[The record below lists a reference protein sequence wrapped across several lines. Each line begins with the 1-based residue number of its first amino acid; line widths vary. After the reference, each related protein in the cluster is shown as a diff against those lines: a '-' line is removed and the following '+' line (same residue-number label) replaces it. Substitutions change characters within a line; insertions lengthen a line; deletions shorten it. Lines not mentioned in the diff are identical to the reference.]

1 MTIADPTLPLAPTNA
16 AAPSRTPSK
25 FVDFCRQQP
34 LGAVSFLII
43 FAMMFAGI
51 FSSLVAPYDPLTIDF
66 ASLLAPPSADHWCGT
81 DAYGRDICS
90 RLIYGARTALVI
102 GFTSSFAGSSLGAIL
117 GIASAYFGGRIDAWI
132 QRFVDIL
139 LAFPLIVL
147 ALVVVAAFRKFSVGG
162 VDINLIVAIAIPILP
177 RVARVVRAAALSVR
191 VAPYIDAA
199 RAAGYS
205 HTRIIFRHMAPNVV
219 APYLIMLTAFIAQA
233 ILAEASLSFLGLG
246 VTEPTAAWGLML
258 SGNAADFYRQA
269 PWMIL
274 FPGVAISLAVFAF
287 NLFGDSLR
295 DFLDPRFKV

>member
-1 MTIADPTLPLAPTNA
+1 MTIADPTLPLVPASA
-16 AAPSRTPSK
+16 AAPSRQPSK

-43 FAMMFAGI
+43 FAMMFAGF

-90 RLIYGARTALVI
+90 RLIFGSRTALVI
-102 GFTSSFAGSSLGAIL
+102 GFTSSFIGSTLGAVL
-117 GIASAYFGGRIDAWI
+117 GVASAYFGGRIDNWI
-132 QRFVDIL
+132 QRFMDIL

-147 ALVVVAAFRKFSVGG
+147 ALVVVAALRKFVIGG
-162 VDINLIVAIAIPILP
+162 VDVNLIFAIAIPILP

-191 VAPYIDAA
+191 VMPYVDAA

-205 HTRIIFRHMAPNVV
+205 DTRIIFRHMAPNVV
-219 APYLIMLTAFIAQA
+219 APYLIILTAFIAQA

-258 SGNAADFYRQA
+258 SGNAADFYREA

-274 FPGVAISLAVFAF
+274 FPGAAISLAVFAF

-295 DFLDPRFKV
+295 DYLDPRFRM

>member
-1 MTIADPTLPLAPTNA
+1 MTIAAPLPTAARRRSGPLAE
-16 AAPSRTPSK
+16 
-25 FVDFCRQQP
+25 FCRQQP
-34 LGAVSFLII
+34 LGAVSFVIVFL
-43 FAMMFAGI
+43 MMFAGI
-51 FSSLVAPYDPLTIDF
+51 FSPLVAPYDPLAIDF
-66 ASLLAPPSADHWCGT
+66 ASILAPPSLEHWCGT
-81 DAYGRDICS
+81 DAFGRDICS
-90 RLIYGARTALVI
+90 RLIYGSRTALVI
-102 GFTSSFAGSSLGAIL
+102 GFTSSFLGSSIGAVL
-117 GIASAYFGGRIDAWI
+117 GIASAYFGGKIDDWI

-147 ALVVVAAFRKFSVGG
+147 ALVVVAAFRKFVFGG
-162 VDINLIVAIAIPILP
+162 VDVNLILAIAIPIVP

-191 VAPYIDAA
+191 VMPYVDAA

-205 HTRIIFRHMAPNVV
+205 HSRIIFRHMAPNVV

-258 SGNAADFYRQA
+258 SGNAADFYREA

-274 FPGVAISLAVFAF
+274 FPGLAISFAVFAF

-295 DFLDPRFKV
+295 DWFDPRFKV

>member
-1 MTIADPTLPLAPTNA
+1 MTIAAPALPAIKTRQ
-16 AAPSRTPSK
+16 PSM
-25 FVDFCRQQP
+25 FGDFCRQQP
-34 LGAVSFLII
+34 LGAVSFVVI

-51 FSSLVAPYDPLTIDF
+51 FSPLVAPYDPLEIDF
-66 ASLLAPPSADHWCGT
+66 ASLLGAPSWEHWCGT
-81 DAYGRDICS
+81 DAFGRDICS
-90 RLIYGARTALVI
+90 RLIYGSRTALVI
-102 GFTSSFAGSSLGAIL
+102 GFTSSFAGSSIGAIL
-117 GIASAYFGGRIDAWI
+117 GIASAHFGGKIDDWI

-147 ALVVVAAFRKFSVGG
+147 ALVVVAAFRKFTIGG
-162 VDINLIVAIAIPILP
+162 VDVNLIVAIAIPIIP

-191 VAPYIDAA
+191 VMPYIDAA

-205 HTRIIFRHMAPNVV
+205 PTRIIFRHIAPNVV

-274 FPGVAISLAVFAF
+274 FPGIAISLAVFAF

-295 DFLDPRFKV
+295 DYLDPRFKV

>member
-1 MTIADPTLPLAPTNA
+1 MTIAAPSLPAPTTREPNA
-16 AAPSRTPSK
+16 LVEFA
-25 FVDFCRQQP
+25 RQQP
-34 LGAVSFLII
+34 LGAISFVII

-51 FSSLVAPYDPLTIDF
+51 FSPLVAPYDPLAINF
-66 ASLLAPPSADHWCGT
+66 AAILAPPSWEHWCGT
-81 DAYGRDICS
+81 DAFGRDTCS
-90 RLIYGARTALVI
+90 RLIYGSRTALVI
-102 GFTSSFAGSSLGAIL
+102 GFTSSFLGSSIGAVL
-117 GIASAYFGGRIDAWI
+117 GIASAYFGGKVDDWI

-147 ALVVVAAFRKFSVGG
+147 ALVVVAALRKFVLGG
-162 VDINLIVAIAIPILP
+162 VDVNLIFAIAIPIIP
-177 RVARVVRAAALSVR
+177 RVARVVRAAAFSVR
-191 VAPYIDAA
+191 VMPYVDAA

-205 HTRIIFRHMAPNVV
+205 HRRIIFRHMAPNVV

-258 SGNAADFYRQA
+258 SGNAADFYREA

-274 FPGVAISLAVFAF
+274 FPGAAISLAVFAF

-295 DFLDPRFKV
+295 DYLDPRFKV